1 MFELKV
7 QMNLYI
13 NLMAPQLSCYSVI
26 KQVSF
31 SNVLGSLQYPD
42 LMVHRHTVHLKGMRC
57 NTHLSTLANG
67 LDFGP

>member
-31 SNVLGSLQYPD
+31 STVLGSQKYPD
-42 LMVHRHTVHLKGMRC
+42 VMVYVTRC
-57 NTHLSTLANG
+57 T
-67 LDFGP
+67 